1 MRDEIDR
8 YDTAGVQVLGINPA
22 GVASHGRYVEK
33 FGFPFPLLSD
43 AERQVT
49 AAYGALKPDGRGVQR
64 SVVLVTRDGQ
74 VAFAERGAPG
84 ADRHLAP
91 VEGADA

>member
-8 YDTAGVQVLGINPA
+8 YERAGVQVLGINPA
-22 GVASHGRYVEK
+22 GVQSHARYVEK
-33 FGFPFPLLSD
+33 MGFPFPLLSD
-43 AERQVT
+43 ADRDV
-49 AAYGALKPDGRGVQR
+49 AGAYGALKPDGRGIQR
-64 SVVLVTRDGQ
+64 SVVLVTRDGN

-91 VEGADA
+91 VETGHD